1 MADERETDANRTG
14 QQNGGSA
21 GRTVLKAVAVGGAVA
36 AAVVAGQKAVAA
48 IRARGASGDGRDAGR
63 NDEEDLATVLKRTA
77 LDVAVAAA
85 AAASEL
91 GRSENARSE
100 DEAGSGEDD

>member
-1 MADERETDANRTG
+1 MADERETDANRTDEE
-14 QQNGGSA
+14 NGGSA
-21 GRTVLKAVAVGGAVA
+21 GRTALKAVAVGGAVA
-36 AAVVAGQKAVAA
+36 AAVVAGQKAIGA
-48 IRARGASGDGRDAGR
+48 IRERRSPGDGRDAGR

-91 GRSENARSE
+91 GRGENARSE
-100 DEAGSGEDD
+100 DEPGGGDE